1 METLAAA
8 LPQESDIPGTYFSVE
23 CRSLQEPCAD
33 LWGVGVVVSEE
44 PEDPASASTKGGR
57 IAIYPEAGTGS
68 SVPPAEAFAS
78 AQEKCRP
85 EEFDVEPSF
94 DPRGLGPHGRN
105 GERGKSIALSAD
117 ITGWQTVSCVRDFV
131 TYVAAPGSTVT
142 DPEYVDT
149 GTRQEVST
157 AALGKTATGED
168 IIVIVTAGNPEALE
182 DLQDGFFE
190 RLEEEAS

>member
-1 METLAAA
+1 M
-8 LPQESDIPGTYFSVE
+8 
-23 CRSLQEPCAD
+23 
-33 LWGVGVVVSEE
+33 SED
-44 PEDPASASTKGGR
+44 PEDLASTSTKGGR

-78 AQEKCRP
+78 AQEKCP
-85 EEFDVEPSF
+85 PGEFDVEPSF

-105 GERGKSIALSAD
+105 GERGKSTPLPAD

-131 TYVAAPGSTVT
+131 TYVAAPRSAVT

-149 GTRQEVST
+149 GTRQEAST
-157 AALGKTATGED
+157 AALGKTETGED

-182 DLQDGFFE
+182 DLQAGFFE
-190 RLEEEAS
+190 RLEEEAG

>member
-8 LPQESDIPGTYFSVE
+8 LPQEGDIPGTYFSVE

-44 PEDPASASTKGGR
+44 PEDPASTSTKGGR

-68 SVPPAEAFAS
+68 SVPPAEA
-78 AQEKCRP
+78 
-85 EEFDVEPSF
+85 
-94 DPRGLGPHGRN
+94 G
-105 GERGKSIALSAD
+105 D

-131 TYVAAPGSTVT
+131 TYVAAPRSTVT
-142 DPEYVDT
+142 DPEFVDT
-149 GTRQEVST
+149 GTRQEAST
-157 AALGKTATGED
+157 AALGKTETGED

-190 RLEEEAS
+190 RLEKEAG